1 MGLTV
6 FNQFPQL
13 TRLLARIARV
23 AAHKE
28 TACPFAR
35 INLIGGRGSLTDR
48 AVNLVALSGD
58 AATLAL
64 PELVPGESR
73 HFGVRLE
80 VAAETSVTFEGNE
93 DFERDAADTGVPV
106 SKVARGLSVTLPAGC
121 YLYTFT
127 ETAPGVFLASRKV
140 VEKIEEEE

>member
-23 AAHKE
+23 AAHKK
-28 TACPFAR
+28 TTSPFVR

-48 AVNLVALSGD
+48 AVNLVALSDD

-64 PELVPGESR
+64 PELVPGESSL
-73 HFGVRLE
+73 FDIRLE
-80 VAAETSVTFEGNE
+80 VAA
-93 DFERDAADTGVPV
+93 
-106 SKVARGLSVTLPAGC
+106 
-121 YLYTFT
+121 
-127 ETAPGVFLASRKV
+127 
-140 VEKIEEEE
+140 

>member
-28 TACPFAR
+28 TARPFAR
-35 INLIGGRGSLTDR
+35 VNLSGGRGSLRDR

-58 AATLAL
+58 AAT
-64 PELVPGESR
+64 
-73 HFGVRLE
+73 
-80 VAAETSVTFEGNE
+80 
-93 DFERDAADTGVPV
+93 
-106 SKVARGLSVTLPAGC
+106 
-121 YLYTFT
+121 FT
-127 ETAPGVFLASRKV
+127 ETSPIRNPGCQTDLYKS
-140 VEKIEEEE
+140 I